1 MALLEIGC
9 MSGKLYIVATPIGNL
24 ADISQRA
31 LEVLRNVD
39 LIAAEDTRHSRT
51 LLQAYGI
58 ETPLQAYHDFN
69 EQQRAGTLLD
79 KVAQGMDLALISDAG
94 TPLVSDPGYQL
105 VREAHQRAIR
115 VVPVPGASAA
125 IAALSVA
132 GIASDRFT
140 FEGFLPAKST
150 ARLGRLQ
157 ALAREP
163 RSMVF
168 YEAPHRIVDC
178 LADMLTVFGADRE
191 ITLARELTKS
201 YETVLHSE
209 LGALLALVK
218 GDPNQQKGE
227 IVLVVAGSKPGS
239 HEMDAAAL
247 ALLEALL
254 AELPLKKAAVL
265 AAKLTGLPKAAFYD
279 EGLKLQGKKD

>member
-1 MALLEIGC
+1 

-31 LEVLRNVD
+31 LDVLRSVD

-51 LLQAYGI
+51 LLQTYGI
-58 ETPLQAYHDFN
+58 DTPLQAYHDFN
-69 EQQRAGTLLD
+69 EEQRASALLD

-94 TPLVSDPGYQL
+94 TPLISDPGYQL
-105 VREAHQRAIR
+105 VRAAHRRAIR

-125 IAALSVA
+125 VAALSVA

-150 ARLGRLQ
+150 ARLACLR

-168 YEAPHRIVDC
+168 YEAPHRIVES
-178 LADMLTVFGADRE
+178 LADMLAIFGADRE
-191 ITLARELTKS
+191 LAMARELTKS

-209 LGALLALVK
+209 LGAVLDFVR

-227 IVLVVAGSKPGS
+227 IVLVVSGYRTAGP
-239 HEMDAAAL
+239 EMDEAAL
-247 ALLEALL
+247 AMLGALLE
-254 AELPLKKAAVL
+254 ELPLKKAAVL
-265 AAKLTGLPKAAFYD
+265 TAKLTGIPRSDLYD
-279 EGLKLQGKKD
+279 AGLKLQGKKD